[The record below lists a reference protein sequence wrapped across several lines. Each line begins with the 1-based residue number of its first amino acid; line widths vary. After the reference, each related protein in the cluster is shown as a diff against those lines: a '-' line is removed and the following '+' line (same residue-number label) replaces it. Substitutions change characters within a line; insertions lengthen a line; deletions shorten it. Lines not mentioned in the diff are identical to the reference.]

1 MPVVLGLGFTPAICT
16 FIATGLAQETDIH
29 AQLVARLEH
38 IPGTGCRV
46 LIMGVRLRTP
56 SGSRA
61 GVFMDP
67 VQAPGRR
74 DWGTGAPRKVF
85 ILQQLLSA
93 ECFLGNYNS

>member
-46 LIMGVRLRTP
+46 LIIYGCSIKDAIWIP
-56 SGSRA
+56 GGGFYGSCT
-61 GVFMDP
+61 GTW
-67 VQAPGRR
+67 QA
-74 DWGTGAPRKVF
+74 
-85 ILQQLLSA
+85 
-93 ECFLGNYNS
+93 